1 VDPGHSPTMARLLR
15 AATTAELGRDQFAY
29 VIGQHEIWPRE
40 RLTGMR
46 DYLAWLWPAVEH
58 AEAEGLHL
66 EDTIRLLP
74 AGERLAFLRQSAR
87 DEEALGEY
95 HRGVVQ
101 ALWGQLKPSAATV
114 IADAMA
120 SAGVDQARALYAT
133 IKAAPA
139 GDFVV
144 DETALNLLGYRFLGE
159 GHVEQAIA
167 VFEINADAFPTSWNV
182 YDSLGEAWL
191 AAGDRERAAE
201 LYRRSLE
208 INPGN
213 ANGRA
218 ALERIEATAPGQ

>member
-1 VDPGHSPTMARLLR
+1 MPPYVPPCTWPDKGLVLVDPGHSPTMARLLR
-15 AATTAELGRDQFAY
+15 AATRAELGRDQFAY
-29 VIGQHEIWPRE
+29 VIGQHEIRPRE

-74 AGERLAFLRQSAR
+74 AG
-87 DEEALGEY
+87 
-95 HRGVVQ
+95 
-101 ALWGQLKPSAATV
+101 
-114 IADAMA
+114 
-120 SAGVDQARALYAT
+120 
-133 IKAAPA
+133 
-139 GDFVV
+139 DFVV
-144 DETALNLLGYRFLGE
+144 DEAALNLLGYRFLGE

-182 YDSLGEAWL
+182 SDSLGEAWL

-208 INPGN
+208 LNPGN

-218 ALERIEATAPGQ
+218 ALERIAAMPPGR